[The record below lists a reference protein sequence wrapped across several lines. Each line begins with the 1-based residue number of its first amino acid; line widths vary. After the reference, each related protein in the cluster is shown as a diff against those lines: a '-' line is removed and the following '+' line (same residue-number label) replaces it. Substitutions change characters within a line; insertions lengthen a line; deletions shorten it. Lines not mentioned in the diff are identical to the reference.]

1 MIIIAEKIN
10 GSIPSV
16 GKAIAAKDVDFIK
29 NLAKVQS
36 EVGAT
41 FLDVCASVEVSK
53 ELETLKWMIEAVQ
66 EVTETPIAVDS
77 PSAEICLQAIDF
89 CNKPGLVNSVS
100 MEGNKI
106 DLIFPKIAKTKWECI
121 ALLCDD
127 TGIPR
132 TAQKRLEVLEA
143 LIKKAKEY
151 GIDPSRLHIDPLV
164 EMLATSDDGINMIVE
179 VMKEIKRRYPTIH
192 VTGAAS
198 NISFNLPARK
208 IVNMAFTVL
217 AMNAGLDS
225 VIVDPL
231 LRDLRGLIYATE
243 ALLGTDEMCI
253 EYIGGFRKGVFGTP
267 PAPPAQKQQ
276 GASPSK

>member
-16 GKAIAAKDVDFIK
+16 GKAIEAKDADFIK
-29 NLAKVQS
+29 NLAKVQT
-36 EVGAT
+36 EVGSD
-41 FLDVCASVEVSK
+41 FIDVCASVEVSK
-53 ELETLKWMIEAVQ
+53 ELETLKWMIDLVQ

-77 PSAEICLQAIDF
+77 PSAEICAQGIDF
-89 CNKPGLVNSVS
+89 CKRPGLVNSVS

-106 DLIFPKIAKTKWECI
+106 DVVFPKIAATKWECV

-132 TAQKRLEVLEA
+132 TPEKRLEVFAA
-143 LIKKAKEY
+143 LMKKAKEY
-151 GIDPSRLHIDPLV
+151 NIDPSRLHIDPLV

-179 VMKEIKRRYPTIH
+179 VMKEIRRQYPTIH
-192 VTGAAS
+192 ITGAAS

-208 IVNMAFTVL
+208 IVNQAFVVL

-225 VIVDPL
+225 VILDPL
-231 LRDLRGLIYATE
+231 NRDLRGLIYATD
-243 ALLGTDEMCI
+243 ALLAKDEMCI
-253 EYIGGFRKGVFGTP
+253 EYIHAFRKGIFGV
-267 PAPPAQKQQ
+267 QK
-276 GASPSK
+276 